1 MREVVKMTTNKYPRV
16 IKAHGG
22 YRAYFVGIQPLLEG
36 KEAPIYRF
44 PGGDCVVFDGEIE
57 EIIEE

>member
-1 MREVVKMTTNKYPRV
+1 MTKNKYPRV

-44 PGGDCVVFDGEIE
+44 PGGECVVFDGEIE
-57 EIIEE
+57 EIIEY

>member
-1 MREVVKMTTNKYPRV
+1 MKNKYPRV

-22 YRAYFVGIQPLLEG
+22 YRAYFVGVQPLLEG
-36 KEAPIYRF
+36 REAPIYRF
-44 PGGDCVVFDGEIE
+44 PGGDAVVFDSEIE